1 MIQDGIVDN
10 YGKIMSNP
18 YILVLFSSISGAT
31 EQLAHSIARGV
42 NMCPGMTAKIRTV
55 PSVEDLINTDQ
66 AKAQSVAYASSDDLA
81 NCCGLAIG
89 SPTHF
94 GNMSS
99 GLQHWLEK
107 TTGLWFSGGLI
118 NKPACVFTAS
128 ASLHGGQE
136 TTLINMLTPL
146 MHHGMIILGV
156 PYSSG
161 TLNKTERGGTP
172 YGASFVTG
180 GGNGDPELTDIE
192 HDIACEQ
199 GKRLAEVA
207 SALLRQENSE

>member
-1 MIQDGIVDN
+1 MVKMMN
-10 YGKIMSNP
+10 KP
-18 YILVLFSSISGAT
+18 YILVVFSSTSGAT

-42 NMCPGMTAKIRTV
+42 NMCSGMTAKIRTV
-55 PSVEDLINTDQ
+55 PSVDDLINTDQ
-66 AKAQSVAYASSDDLA
+66 AKTQNVAYATSDDLA
-81 NCCGLAIG
+81 NCSGLAIG

-107 TTGLWFSGGLI
+107 TTGLWFSGGLV

-161 TLNKTERGGTP
+161 NLNKTERGGTP

-180 GGNGDPELTDIE
+180 GSNSDPELTDIE

-207 SALLRQENSE
+207 SALLRKENSE

>member
-1 MIQDGIVDN
+1 MEKVLTIV
-10 YGKIMSNP
+10 KMMSEP
-18 YILVLFSSISGAT
+18 YILVVFSSTSGAT

-42 NMCPGMTAKIRTV
+42 NMCSGMTAKIRTV

-66 AKAQSVAYASSDDLA
+66 AKTQRVAYATPDDLA
-81 NCCGLAIG
+81 NCSGLAIG

-107 TTGLWFSGGLI
+107 TTGLWFSGSLV

-146 MHHGMIILGV
+146 MHHGMLILGV
-156 PYSSG
+156 PYTSG
-161 TLNKTERGGTP
+161 SLNKTERGGTP

-180 GGNGDPELTDIE
+180 GSDGNPELTDIE

-207 SALLRQENSE
+207 IALMRQEDSE